1 MAKMSTINKYNSKK
15 QNFKPQTKQV
25 ISNSIRE
32 KARLNKHI
40 IPVTDGDI
48 VEYKAKDMSRP
59 IYKVINATMDSDGI
73 YEVLIQK
80 IDSNGKLDTN
90 KFTVTMDKISRFWL
104 QIGDK
109 IMHKDSRGIEYFS
122 EVEYIFL
129 DRELELTVQ
138 SKGLNKDGMYL
149 YYRQDFGQII
159 LQE

>member
-1 MAKMSTINKYNSKK
+1 MAVTRQNTGK

-25 ISNSIRE
+25 ISENIRS

-48 VEYKAKDMSRP
+48 VEYMAKDKTRP
-59 IYKVINATMDSDGI
+59 IYKVINSTMDSDGM

-109 IMHKDSRGIEYFS
+109 IMHKDNKGVEYYS

-138 SKGLNKDGMYL
+138 SKALHKGGMYL
-149 YYRQDFGQII
+149 YYRKDFGDII
-159 LQE
+159 LLE

>member
-1 MAKMSTINKYNSKK
+1 MAKMGTINKFNAKK
-15 QNFKPQTKQV
+15 QSFKPQTKQV
-25 ISNSIRE
+25 ITEKIRV

-48 VEYKAKDMSRP
+48 VEYMAKDKSRP
-59 IYKVINATMDSDGI
+59 IYKVINSTMDSDGM

-80 IDSNGKLDTN
+80 IDSNGKLGTN

-109 IMHKDSRGIEYFS
+109 IMHKDNKGVEYYS

-138 SKGLNKDGMYL
+138 SKNINAVGTFLF
-149 YYRQDFGQII
+149 YREDFGGIN
-159 LQE
+159 LLE